1 MKIAIIGAGISG
13 LSIGQLL
20 KDTHNVT
27 VFESESRPGGLIKCD
42 KVQGN
47 LFHRTGGHV
56 FNTKRQDVMVW
67 FWHFFDRET
76 EFIKTERNSVVSM
89 SDGRI
94 IPYPIENHAY
104 CFEESMIKASCRC
117 QH

>member
-1 MKIAIIGAGISG
+1 MDLVRIGVFGKKDKEWNFLISISVLIIDHMKIAIIGAGISG

-67 FWHFFDRET
+67 FWHFFD
-76 EFIKTERNSVVSM
+76 
-89 SDGRI
+89 
-94 IPYPIENHAY
+94 
-104 CFEESMIKASCRC
+104 CF
-117 QH
+117 